1 MLHKNIFFVF
11 LLTTGLLSTHCTI
24 QKRSFRNGYYVEWHH
39 KLKAGDK
46 NSLNKEEET
55 PITETPD
62 EPEHIQPAEESLR
75 PEVFTSCPETISE
88 REVSSSEV
96 KNREPV
102 IENKS
107 LEQNTRIANMESGNQ
122 QPETIDPTRKRDE
135 SDYDQ
140 PVESPNLPGILSFIF
155 GTIGLVTSFALAIL
169 ILAPYFLVGLLF
181 AIPAVILGFVANR
194 KKAQYSHSTRAFG
207 IIGLVFGFIVIGLSL
222 TIGLIYALLFALFA
236 Y

>member
-1 MLHKNIFFVF
+1 MLHKNIFFVV
-11 LLTTGLLSTHCTI
+11 LLTTALLSTHCTI

-46 NSLNKEEET
+46 NPLNKEEET
-55 PITETPD
+55 PD
-62 EPEHIQPAEESLR
+62 EPEHLQPTEETVR
-75 PEVFTSCPETISE
+75 PEVFSSCPETISE
-88 REVSSSEV
+88 PEVSSLEV
-96 KNREPV
+96 KKREPATGN
-102 IENKS
+102 ES
-107 LEQNTRIANMESGNQ
+107 LKQNTGIANMESGNQ

-169 ILAPYFLVGLLF
+169 ILAPYFLVGLFF